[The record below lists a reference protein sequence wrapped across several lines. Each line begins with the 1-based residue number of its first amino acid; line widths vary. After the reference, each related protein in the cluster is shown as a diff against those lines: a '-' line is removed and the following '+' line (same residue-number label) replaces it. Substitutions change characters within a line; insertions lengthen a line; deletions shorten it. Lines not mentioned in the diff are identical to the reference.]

1 MIRRRKVTVNSSRRL
16 PIKTGHLFSP
26 KKVITQLTDN
36 SIIRISAENTVPKEL
51 YTIFKIK

>member
-26 KKVITQLTDN
+26 KKAITQLTDD
-36 SIIRISAENTVPKEL
+36 SIIWISAENTVPKEL
-51 YTIFKIK
+51 YTVFKIK